1 VDLPRDLVKTIND
14 PDSLNQSMSA
24 AFIDMR
30 KATGWNV
37 PMFDVKAANIW
48 CSQHKCASSPYE
60 CANAPPCILLY
71 FVVLNARTA
80 F

>member
-1 VDLPRDLVKTIND
+1 LGYFSNTDLPRDLVKTIND
-14 PDSLNQSMSA
+14 PDSLNQNMAA

-48 CSQHKCASSPYE
+48 CSQHKCDQLT
-60 CANAPPCILLY
+60 I
-71 FVVLNARTA
+71 RMR
-80 F
+80 